1 MTYVLSESTLHL
13 YAPYLDEKYNK
24 DVLSVNIKGSYTTC
38 F

>member
-1 MTYVLSESTLHL
+1 MTYVLSESTLHI
-13 YAPYLDEKYNK
+13 YVPYLDEKYNK